1 MCGLAGLA
9 GCGDRSV
16 LQRMT
21 DIQRHRGPDD
31 GGLWETR
38 LSDGS
43 WWGLGSRRLSIRD
56 LSASGHMPMSDAS
69 GRVTIA
75 YNGEVYNADALR
87 AELEAKGERFRSGTD
102 TEVVLALYM
111 RGGPDFVER
120 LNGIFAFA
128 VADLRGKPRLM
139 LARDPFGVKPLY
151 YARRGDGLAF
161 ASEAKALLEL
171 DGLDFAV
178 DPAELVRS
186 LTFLWVPE
194 PRTMWRGVDKLPAGH
209 YGLWDGGAW
218 NVKRYWEPTCP
229 PAGWRTAK
237 SADALAEEVR
247 DRFQATVKSQLVSDV
262 PIGAFLSAGLDS
274 SSIVAAMRRVSSG
287 KLRTYTI
294 TFPEGA
300 RVGENNLDDPAVAAR
315 LAKSLG
321 AEHTEIVVEPD
332 VADLLPKLV
341 WHMDD
346 PTADPAI
353 IMSYLVCRE
362 ARKSSTVLL
371 SGVGGDE
378 VFGGYRKYQAALA
391 ARHYRRLPGFLRR
404 GLIEPALSALPVMEG
419 TRFKGLARMAR
430 KFASGASLGFVEQ
443 FIRNGTYLDGGDLE
457 RVMAAYPEGDPAR
470 AHRAAF
476 ASVDGAHDLDR
487 MMYADQKLFMPSL
500 NLNYTDKTS
509 MANSVEVRVPFLDH
523 EFAQWAAWNV
533 PPDMKIRG
541 GTRKW
546 ILRRAMEGI
555 LPAEVLRQPKASF
568 GAPVGKWLAGP
579 LREMTDDLLS
589 ESRLKRR
596 GWLKPEAVASMVR
609 EHRAG
614 TADRGMQIW
623 QFLTLELWAQAFQ
636 DRTPSSEGTFSGG

>member
-1 MCGLAGLA
+1 MCGLAGLVDL
-9 GCGDRSV
+9 GDRTV

-31 GGLWETR
+31 GSLWEAR
-38 LSDGS
+38 LPDGS

-56 LSASGHMPMSDAS
+56 LSASGRMPMSDAS

-87 AELEAKGERFRSGTD
+87 AELAAKGLKFRSATD

-111 RGGPDFVER
+111 KEGPGFIKR

-128 VADLRGKPRLM
+128 IADLRGKPRLM
-139 LARDPFGVKPLY
+139 LGRDPFGVKPLY
-151 YARRGDGLAF
+151 YARLGARLAF
-161 ASEAKALLEL
+161 ASEAKALLQV
-171 DGLDFAV
+171 DGLNREV
-178 DPAELVRS
+178 DPVSLERY

-194 PRTMWRGVDKLPAGH
+194 PRTLWRGIEKLPAGH
-209 YGLWDGGAW
+209 YALLDDGAW
-218 NVKRYWEPTCP
+218 SLEKYWEPTCP
-229 PAGWRTAK
+229 PAHWTGAK
-237 SADALAEEVR
+237 SAQALATETRER
-247 DRFQATVKSQLVSDV
+247 LEAAVKAQMVSDV
-262 PIGAFLSAGLDS
+262 PVGAFLSAGLDS
-274 SSIVAAMRRVSSG
+274 SSIVAAMRRASSG

-294 TFPEGA
+294 TFPESA

-321 AEHTEIVVEPD
+321 CDHTEIVVEPD
-332 VADLLPKLV
+332 IAELLPELV

-391 ARHYRRLPGFLRR
+391 ARHYQKLPEFLRR
-404 GLIEPALSALPVMEG
+404 RVIEPLLTGLPVLEG
-419 TRFKGLARMAR
+419 TSLKGPARMAR
-430 KFASGASLGFVEQ
+430 KFGRSASLGLVDQ
-443 FIRNGTYLDGGDLE
+443 FILNGTYLDHAELE
-457 RVMAAYPEGDPAR
+457 RVAAFPLDGDPAA
-470 AHRAAF
+470 AHRRVFEDSA
-476 ASVDGAHDLDR
+476 GAHDLDR
-487 MMYADQKLFMPSL
+487 MMYADLRLFMPSL
-500 NLNYTDKTS
+500 NLNYTDKTG

-523 EFAQWAAWNV
+523 EFAHWAAWNI
-533 PPDMKIRG
+533 PPSMKING
-541 GTRKW
+541 GVRKW
-546 ILRRAMEGI
+546 ILRRAMDGV
-555 LPAEVLRQPKASF
+555 LPREVLRQPKASF

-589 ESRLKRR
+589 EARLQRR
-596 GWLKPEAVASMVR
+596 GWLKPAVVAAMIR
-609 EHRAG
+609 EHREG
-614 TADRGMQIW
+614 SADWSMQIW
-623 QFLTLELWAQAFQ
+623 QFLTLELWAQKFQ
-636 DRTPSSEGTFSGG
+636 ESSDLSKSR